1 MSLLQNKNFMLH
13 WLSASLAQLGAYFT
27 MVALPW
33 LVLSQTNNDAFLMSI
48 VMACFSLPHGFFILF
63 GGALADRWSPL
74 LVLLRSR
81 QFGIGVMLCLAAC
94 VYLQITPIPL
104 LCLFGLILGTLGA
117 FGIPASQS
125 ILPSICKDEELGLAN
140 GIVMGT
146 SQLAQI
152 VGPLLAG
159 WLIWLMRY
167 LNQVDPQ
174 QYDSTSLALAFV
186 VDAAL
191 VLVSICLLYC
201 IKVKR
206 VTSEPKG
213 LFTLVSQGIQFC
225 WLDRGIRLVLA
236 YLILISFFMH
246 GPLLAVLPLIAK
258 VNLSLTEAGYG
269 TLYAMIGVGT
279 LMGAGVAIWLQ
290 PAPSQLGLFVL
301 MGDLTSGVSLFL
313 LGFINTSL
321 VLVVICLIVMGV
333 ATGFIMIAGT
343 TWFQRRTPSEYMG
356 RVMSVLMFCILG
368 LMPISGAIAGYFNKI
383 YGNQWVV
390 MYAGALIISCAL
402 LGLMLPKVRRMG
414 EAPVLDEA
422 SISALP
428 PNKQVQYELESV
440 ARNNV

>member
-1 MSLLQNKNFMLH
+1 MSLLQNKNFILH
-13 WLSASLAQLGAYFT
+13 WLSVSLAQLGGYFT

-74 LVLLRSR
+74 LVLFRSR

-94 VYLQITPIPL
+94 VYLQITPIPV
-104 LCLFGLILGTLGA
+104 LCVFGLILGTLGA

-167 LNQVDPQ
+167 LNQVNPE

-186 VDAAL
+186 VDAGL
-191 VLVSICLLYC
+191 VLISICLLYY
-201 IKVKR
+201 IQVKPVAR
-206 VTSEPKG
+206 STKG
-213 LFTLVSQGIQFC
+213 LFTLVFQGMQFC
-225 WLDRGIRLVLA
+225 WLDQGIRLVLA

-258 VNLSLTEAGYG
+258 VDLSLTEAGYG

-279 LMGAGVAIWLQ
+279 LIGAGMAIWLR
-290 PAPSQLGLFVL
+290 PAPDKLGLFVL
-301 MGDLTSGVSLFL
+301 IGDLTSGISLFL
-313 LGFINTSL
+313 LGFVSASL
-321 VLVVICLIVMGV
+321 ISVSICLIVMGI

-343 TWFQRRTPSEYMG
+343 TWFQRRTPNEYMG

-368 LMPISGAIAGYFNKI
+368 LMPLSGAIAGFFNKH

-390 MYAGALIISCAL
+390 MSAGSLIITFAL

-414 EAPVLDEA
+414 KTPEMSVA
-422 SISALP
+422 SISKLSPDA
-428 PNKQVQYELESV
+428 QAQYELGV
-440 ARNNV
+440 VTKNNI